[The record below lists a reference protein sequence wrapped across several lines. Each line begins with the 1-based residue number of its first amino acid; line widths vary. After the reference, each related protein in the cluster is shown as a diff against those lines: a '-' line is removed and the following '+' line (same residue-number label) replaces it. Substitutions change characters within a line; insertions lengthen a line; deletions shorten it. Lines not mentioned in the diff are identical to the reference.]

1 MSRVASELTC
11 DVTRLTIPV
20 LGVHE
25 FQSRYEAAVPDL
37 LPLDAVGELIWRR
50 AP

>member
-1 MSRVASELTC
+1 MSRVGSELTY
-11 DVTRLTIPV
+11 DVTRLTVPV
-20 LGVHE
+20 LGVRE
-25 FQSRYEAAVPDL
+25 FESRYEAAVPD